1 MMFQMMF
8 AIITPALIS
17 GAVVE
22 RMKFSSYIIFLLLW
36 TTLVYDPVAHWVWS
50 GWEETD
56 STGATVVKFGW
67 LRY

>member
-50 GWEETD
+50 AWEETD
-56 STGATVVKFGW
+56 STGAAVLKLGW
-67 LRY
+67 LR